1 MGLGLDTKTDKEHVR
16 VYHLRKGT
24 FLHRVNIKYP
34 YFKDVVRLVPF
45 TGFLV
50 VLVDNEKGNIMNCT
64 DKKFSRSI
72 KSWGGEMT
80 RDKSLG
86 LGASVQG
93 GLYLLDLRT
102 TNILATFIEPTNEG
116 VFTAKAGF
124 SECELYVWYYHSG
137 RRTVRLFRLSD
148 TSVAANYALSNPALA
163 LAPTSWSLLVGA
175 KDGTL
180 TMLALVE
187 PRREEE
193 SRALVQGLPS
203 RTGQAGPGV
212 QAGAGPLVRSTDWPA
227 LGSTTNL
234 LLLLLLPLIS
244 SLTVL

>member
-1 MGLGLDTKTDKEHVR
+1 M
-16 VYHLRKGT
+16 
-24 FLHRVNIKYP
+24 
-34 YFKDVVRLVPF
+34 
-45 TGFLV
+45 
-50 VLVDNEKGNIMNCT
+50 
-64 DKKFSRSI
+64 
-72 KSWGGEMT
+72 
-80 RDKSLG
+80 
-86 LGASVQG
+86 
-93 GLYLLDLRT
+93 
-102 TNILATFIEPTNEG
+102 
-116 VFTAKAGF
+116 
-124 SECELYVWYYHSG
+124 
-137 RRTVRLFRLSD
+137 
-148 TSVAANYALSNPALA
+148 AANYALSSPALA

-203 RTGQAGPGV
+203 RTGQAGPGI